1 MMKQV
6 LLLLTT
12 EYNKKRAKKIAKL
25 LLKKKFA
32 ACVSLK
38 NINSIYE
45 WKGKIEEVNEVEII
59 IKTKPELKNALV
71 AFLQKQI
78 SYDVP
83 QIIYKKFNSE
93 KKYFNWVNIS
103 CSNQVFL

>member
-1 MMKQV
+1 MKQI
-6 LLLLTT
+6 LLLITT
-12 EYNKKRAKKIAKL
+12 EYDKKAAKKIAKL
-25 LLKKKFA
+25 LLKKKLA

-38 NINSIYE
+38 DINSIYE

-59 IKTKPELKNALV
+59 IKSKPKLKNALV
-71 AFLQKQI
+71 VFLQKQI

-93 KKYFNWVNIS
+93 NKYFNWVNKS
-103 CSNQVFL
+103 CSK